1 MSRLSRRDFMRRVGG
16 AVLATLL
23 SGCASPGAPSR
34 RVAIARAAT
43 YDRSLIRQQVEA
55 MVEALGGLADII
67 RPGAKVVLKPNL
79 LSGPFAQYSNELEP
93 TQGWATHPEVVRA
106 VGELARDAGA
116 GELYIAEGIYDVNT
130 YVDWGYQD
138 IARGLNATLINLN
151 LPAPFAGFAT
161 LPVGEGWRIY
171 EKFSGNA
178 VLEEADAFIS
188 VAKMKCHS
196 LAGVTLSMKNLVGM
210 LPVSLYSNAADYP
223 NDMYR
228 LGLHGGDNF
237 GTQLPRVI
245 IDLNRARPIH
255 LAVIDGVMTIEGG
268 EFPWTTHNP
277 VRPGVLVAGKNALAT
292 DAVATAIMSFDPTIS
307 RPEAPFLY
315 ADNYLNLANDL
326 GMGTDRLDDIDIVG
340 ARIEDVRHKFEPAR
354 TASCWAP
361 AHANLRPAI
370 TT

>member
-16 AVLATLL
+16 AVLVTLL
-23 SGCASPGAPSR
+23 SGCASPAAPTR
-34 RVAIARAAT
+34 RVAIGRAAT
-43 YDRSLIRQQVEA
+43 YERNLIKQQVQA
-55 MVEALGGLADII
+55 MVEALGGLGDII

-79 LSGPFAQYSNELEP
+79 LNGPFAQYANNLRP

-106 VGELARDAGA
+106 IGELARDAGA
-116 GELYIAEGIYDVNT
+116 GQIYIAEGIYDADT
-130 YVDWGYQD
+130 YLDWGYRD
-138 IARGLNATLINLN
+138 IARGLNATLVNLN
-151 LPAPFAGFAT
+151 LPAPFAGFAS
-161 LPVGEGWRIY
+161 LLVGEGWSIY
-171 EKFSGNA
+171 EKFSGNPI
-178 VLEEADAFIS
+178 LQEADAFIS

-210 LPVSLYSNAADYP
+210 LPVSLYTNATDYP
-223 NDMYR
+223 NNMYR

-268 EFPWTTHNP
+268 EFPWTTHHP
-277 VRPGVLVAGKNALAT
+277 VQPGVLVAGKNALAT

-326 GMGTDRLDDIDIVG
+326 GMGTNRLDQIEVVG
-340 ARIEDVRHKFEPAR
+340 ARIEDVRYKFEPAR
-354 TASCWAP
+354 TVS
-361 AHANLRPAI
+361 
-370 TT
+370 